1 MDLIKQYIIQTISS
15 AANNLRLSSE
25 KIEVVTMLR
34 EVIANSD
41 NVEDDL
47 KQMKKITELSTLG
60 IRLHRTYSFLMEEKI
75 DFAKLSET
83 FKEQSKWLVNDLSHL
98 LDNETPQS
106 FKEILNKTLRKEEI
120 EIKEEP
126 QAAEKEISIDLSR
139 RDSKEE
145 DFEFV
150 VVDKTAEEKQS
161 VPEQK
166 DENQVQNNTKDEQEK
181 SSKTKEKDEPSFED
195 IILKTVN
202 SVDSFLQDI
211 TNSKIDKNN
220 IEPYLLKLEENQK
233 LSLNHNL
240 YLVAQM
246 HSILFDCLSF
256 IKGKVYP
263 VKEELIDY
271 MRGCLIVIAA
281 IIRRKDVDISN
292 YLNKAEILAA
302 EIRKIKEKELV
313 K

>member
-1 MDLIKQYIIQTISS
+1 MDLIKQYIIQTISF

-47 KQMKKITELSTLG
+47 KQMKKITELSTIG
-60 IRLHRTYSFLMEEKI
+60 IRLYRTHSFLMEEKL
-75 DFAKLSET
+75 DFTKLSET

-98 LDNETPQS
+98 LDNVTPQS
-106 FKEILNKTLRKEEI
+106 FKEILDKTFGKEEI

-126 QAAEKEISIDLSR
+126 QANEKEISIDLSK
-139 RDSKEE
+139 RDAKEE

-150 VVDKTAEEKQS
+150 VVDKATDEKSHISEEGNDKHSEHDLKDVQKKIKTEEK
-161 VPEQK
+161 EQL
-166 DENQVQNNTKDEQEK
+166 N
-181 SSKTKEKDEPSFED
+181 FED

-202 SVDSFLQDI
+202 SVDSFLEDI
-211 TNSKIDKNN
+211 TNNKINKNK
-220 IEPYLLKLEENQK
+220 IEPYLLRLEENQQ

-240 YLVAQM
+240 YLVGHM

-256 IKGKVYP
+256 IKGKVFS
-263 VKEELIDY
+263 VNEELIDY

-302 EIRKIKEKELV
+302 KIRKIKEKELV